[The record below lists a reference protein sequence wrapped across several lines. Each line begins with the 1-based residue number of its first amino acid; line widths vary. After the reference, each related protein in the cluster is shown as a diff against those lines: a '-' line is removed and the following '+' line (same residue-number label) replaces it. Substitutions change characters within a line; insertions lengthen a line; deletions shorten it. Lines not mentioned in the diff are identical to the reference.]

1 MTDERSRW
9 TRSPLQEIYG
19 VELLLPSFGISVTR
33 SDPSSVTIPAG
44 SSKVDLWALDSGD
57 AFSVS
62 YLDAKRGATTA
73 SQDYMRLDPGYLR
86 RVLLRILDGEEYQE
100 IVRHN
105 DAKLGPVLESELPE
119 GQRPT
124 LKDLRFAENP
134 DRRAQVRITDLR
146 LAKDL
151 KPVAL
156 RRELKMVLDDLQ
168 LPVTTDN
175 VTRWKYET
183 LKKHKTLLKKPHEW
197 SASEHKEESIRVMAV
212 SFTAAVLLLFF
223 DLDMRRLAQA
233 KHVDLAK
240 LVETLLKMI
249 QILIED
255 FDRHTDKL
263 LKLLER
269 SEGGRPPHPA
279 VKHYTALV
287 LYRMGRPLWQIAD
300 RIGITRPP
308 HAYEEVRD
316 YNKNWSNQLRVV
328 IERGVE
334 IEKEK
339 FPRAAAVFARTNDES
354 VRAKALE
361 TYHNYLDRA
370 DWSEAAQY
378 IASVDTGDDLL
389 GSMPVDESQEIY
401 GAYVLLGSCLEKGID
416 PIPLRA
422 DRS

>member
-1 MTDERSRW
+1 MTDELSRW

-19 VELLLPSFGISVTR
+19 VELLLRSFGISVTR
-33 SDPSSVTIPAG
+33 SDPSSVAIPAG
-44 SSKVDLWALDSGD
+44 LSKADLWALDSGD

-105 DAKLGPVLESELPE
+105 DAKLGPVFESELPE

-134 DRRAQVRITDLR
+134 DPRAQVRITDLR
-146 LAKDL
+146 LANDL
-151 KPVAL
+151 TPVAL
-156 RRELKMVLDDLQ
+156 RRELKTVLGNLQ
-168 LPVTTDN
+168 LPVTTDS

-183 LKKHKTLLKKPHEW
+183 LKTHKTLLKKPHEW
-197 SASEHKEESIRVMAV
+197 SASEDKVESIRVIAV
-212 SFTAAVLLLFF
+212 SFTAAALLLFF
-223 DLDMRRLAQA
+223 DLDMGRLAQA
-233 KHVDLAK
+233 KHADLAK

-249 QILIED
+249 QVLIED
-255 FDRHTDKL
+255 FDRHTGKL

-279 VKHYTALV
+279 AKHYTALV
-287 LYRMGRPLWQIAD
+287 LYRMGRPRRQIAD
-300 RIGITRPP
+300 RIGITSPP
-308 HAYEEVRD
+308 SAYDEARD
-316 YNKNWSNQLRVV
+316 YNKNWNNQLSAV
-328 IERGVE
+328 IERGFE

-339 FPRAAAVFARTNDES
+339 FPRAAAVFARTNDER

-361 TYHNYLDRA
+361 TYHSYLDRA
-370 DWSEAAQY
+370 GWSEAAQY
-378 IASVDTGDDLL
+378 LASVDIGDDLL

-401 GAYVLLGSCLEKGID
+401 GAYVQLGSCLEKGID
-416 PIPLRA
+416 PIPP
-422 DRS
+422 SSP

>member
-1 MTDERSRW
+1 
-9 TRSPLQEIYG
+9 